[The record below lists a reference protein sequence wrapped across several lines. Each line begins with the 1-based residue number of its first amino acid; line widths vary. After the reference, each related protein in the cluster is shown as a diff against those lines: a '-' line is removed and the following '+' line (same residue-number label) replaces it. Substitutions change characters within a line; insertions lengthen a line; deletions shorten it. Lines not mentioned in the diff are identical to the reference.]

1 MGWLGIVILAGLTFI
16 GIAFVGLTLWGAI
29 LFFDEAAGEEV
40 GSDDE

>member
-1 MGWLGIVILAGLTFI
+1 MAWLGIILVGLAFI
-16 GIAFVGLTLWGAI
+16 GLAFVGLTLWGAI